1 MVQLQA
7 DCWRIDALNCG
18 AGEDSISP
26 LDNEKIKPVN
36 RKENQPWI
44 FIGRTNAEAPRLWPS
59 DVKSQFIEKDPDAGK
74 DWGQEEKGATED
86 EMVGWH
92 HWLNGHGFEQILGD
106 DDRLGSLA
114 CCSLISIQKF
124 SMGSQR
130 VTDDWVTELIY
141 SNAILQNNLFY
152 LRIQSRLPI

>member
-44 FIGRTNAEAPRLWPS
+44 FIGRTNAEAPILWPS
-59 DVKSQFIEKDPDAGK
+59 DEKNWLIGKHPDAGK
-74 DWGQEEKGATED
+74 DWGRKKGETED
-86 EMVGWH
+86 EMVVWH
-92 HWLNGHGFEQILGD
+92 H
-106 DDRLGSLA
+106 
-114 CCSLISIQKF
+114 
-124 SMGSQR
+124 
-130 VTDDWVTELIY
+130 
-141 SNAILQNNLFY
+141 
-152 LRIQSRLPI
+152 